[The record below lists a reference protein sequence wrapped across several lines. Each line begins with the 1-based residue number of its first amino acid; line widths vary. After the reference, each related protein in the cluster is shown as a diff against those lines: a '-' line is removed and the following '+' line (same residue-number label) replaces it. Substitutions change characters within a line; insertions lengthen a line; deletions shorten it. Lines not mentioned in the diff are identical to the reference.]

1 MIKIHHKTGK
11 LKTLSYFLICVIFL
25 GLTACANRLPKYKG
39 GLTKRD
45 GAPRENVDLSGIPD
59 AEPRVEPLGKYGNI
73 KSYRVKGKRYHVMK
87 SAKGYNKVGHA
98 SWYGTRFHGRL
109 TSSREPYNLYA
120 MTAASPHLP
129 IPTYVKVTNLENGR
143 SVIVKVNDRGPF
155 RHNRI
160 LDLSYAAAKKLGY
173 AHKGTA
179 KIRATAIDP
188 IKWAKERNRF
198 SSSHHHFA
206 SAKIQQKSG
215 KQAHLSG
222 KQFVKLQ
229 KQPSKVKNIP
239 LTGKGLVHLQVGA
252 FSNRSNAEQLKV
264 RLLNLIQR
272 PVKVNRDTRSHLPL
286 YRVQITSS
294 REESDRLQALLQR
307 HGLTP
312 LVSVTG

>member
-1 MIKIHHKTGK
+1 MTKVHHKTGK
-11 LKTLSYFLICVIFL
+11 LKTLSYFLICVVFL
-25 GLTACANRLPKYKG
+25 SLTACANRLPHYKG

-45 GAPRENVDLSGIPD
+45 GAPREHVDVSGIPD
-59 AEPRVEPLGKYGNI
+59 AEPKIEPRSKYGNVA
-73 KSYRVKGKRYHVMK
+73 YRVKGKRYHVMK

-98 SWYGTRFHGRL
+98 SWYGTRFHGKL

-120 MTAASPHLP
+120 MTGASPHLP
-129 IPTYVKVTNLENGR
+129 IPSYVKVTNLENGR
-143 SVIVKVNDRGPF
+143 SVIIKINDRGPF

-179 KIRATAIDP
+179 KVRATVIDP
-188 IKWAKERNRF
+188 AQWAKERGRF
-198 SSSHHHFA
+198 SNKHHHFA
-206 SAKIQQKSG
+206 SANFKQKAS
-215 KQAHLSG
+215 KQASLSG
-222 KQFVKLQ
+222 KQFANLQ
-229 KQPSKVKNIP
+229 QQPSKVKNAP

-252 FSNRSNAEQLKV
+252 FSNRSNAEQLKM

-272 PVKVNRDTRSHLPL
+272 PVKVNRDTRSSLPL

-294 REESDRLQALLQR
+294 REESSRLQELLQK